1 MFGLLDPIG
10 TLRTLLHLFLIPLSF
25 LPASIQLFFSFIIGF
40 FAVFF
45 FGKLLKWLWDLLPI
59 A

>member
-1 MFGLLDPIG
+1 MVVPFDSIDV
-10 TLRTLLHLFLIPLSF
+10 LRTFLHLFLIPLSF
-25 LPASIQLFFSFIIGF
+25 LPASIQLFLSSIIGY

-45 FGKLLKWLWDLLPI
+45 FGKIWKWLWDLLPI